1 MERYC
6 EKIKRLILESVSS
19 ILPVEKTAELEE
31 HIERCSSCREY
42 LREVQAD
49 DELLRQFTQ
58 AMQPRVSRLESNV
71 LDQMRRGIP
80 ARPRHNY
87 LIARVIEHKK
97 VAELVAA
104 TTIVLAVSV
113 WLYYFSSSVSRAAVA
128 WAAVAERVQKT
139 SAFRFRHLA
148 RVKSPAGTIEL
159 ESIVSNSLEYGMRQD
174 TYVNR
179 EPAFILF
186 VPPTGNVTTRI
197 WTQEK
202 KYVHTSLTDEQLKH
216 VRQQLDLRTMVKAFT
231 SLEYEELGSEMID
244 GVEVE
249 GIQIDDRRF
258 GQGAFERAT
267 GRLWADREAGL
278 PVRLEVEGVSNG
290 GLTEMKIVA
299 DEFEW
304 DIELQAGL
312 FEPSIP
318 DDYSEITEVGIS
330 YVAADIEV
338 LIGGLRMFAELTGGR
353 YPSSLAATTGVRD
366 TLEAYRR
373 KFPRAPDVVPGA
385 AEQESAALMQ
395 AACTIYAGLVK
406 DGLDVAYYGKTVTV
420 EFAEAVLV
428 RWKLAQD
435 QYQVIL
441 ADLSSEIVSA
451 EQLGQLESRPLNTAT
466 AAIKPRPADGGM
478 AGAVRALQLSWMPGI
493 YAVGHEVYFGTK
505 PDELTLLAEVSQPTC
520 DQLPALETDSTYYW
534 RVDEIQPDGSVLAG
548 QVWSFSTG
556 KLLGW
561 WRFDQGSGNVTA
573 DSGPGKNDGT
583 LNNMERG
590 SWVEGISGQALEF
603 DGVDDSVETSVEI
616 DQSGSTSVT
625 MMAWV
630 YPTSISPG
638 RHQVISSDD
647 GWWDWSLL
655 READRWHAFTGD
667 GSWNSQFAVDPNQW
681 QHVAVVF
688 EPDQDVIFYK
698 NALAS
703 SRGFAPVADSSD
715 NDIVIGNNPAQWDEY
730 FQGLI
735 DEVRIY
741 SYALSP
747 QEIAAIHQSTGPVLP
762 SPGLTDP
769 K

>member
-6 EKIKRLILESVSS
+6 EKIRLLILESVSS

-42 LREVQAD
+42 LRAVQAD
-49 DELLRQFTQ
+49 DELLSKFTQ

-71 LDQMRRGIP
+71 LGQVRRGIP

-87 LIARVIEHKK
+87 LIERVIEHKK

-113 WLYYFSSSVSRAAVA
+113 YLYYFSSSVSRAAVA
-128 WAAVAERVQKT
+128 WAAVAEQVQKT
-139 SAFRFRHLA
+139 STFRCRYLA
-148 RVKSPAGTIEL
+148 WIKGPTGTIEV
-159 ESIVSNSLEYGMRQD
+159 ESTVSNSLEYGIRQD
-174 TYVNR
+174 SHVDR
-179 EPAFILF
+179 GPAFILF
-186 VPPTGNVTTRI
+186 VPPTENVTTRI
-197 WTQEK
+197 WTQDK
-202 KYVHTSLTDEQLKH
+202 KYVHTRLTDEKLEH
-216 VRQQLDLRTMVKAFT
+216 IRWQLDLRTMVKAFT
-231 SLEYEELGSEMID
+231 ALEYEELASRTID

-258 GQGAFERAT
+258 GQGAFERVT
-267 GRLWADREAGL
+267 GRLWADMKAGL
-278 PVRLEVEGVSNG
+278 PVRFEIEGLSED
-290 GLTEMKIVA
+290 GLTETKIVA

-304 DIELQAGL
+304 DVESHAGF

-318 DDYSEITEVGIS
+318 DDYSEMADVGTS
-330 YVAADIEV
+330 DVAADIEV
-338 LIGGLRMFAELTGGR
+338 LIGGLRMFAELTGGG
-353 YPSSLAATTGVRD
+353 YPSSLAVTTGVKE
-366 TLEAYRR
+366 TFEAYRR
-373 KFPRAPDVVPGA
+373 QFPRAPDVAPDA
-385 AEQESAALMQ
+385 AEQENAALMQ

-406 DGLDVAYYGKTVTV
+406 DGLDVAYYGQTVTV

-435 QYQVIL
+435 QYQVIF
-441 ADLSSEIVSA
+441 ADLSSEVVSP
-451 EQLGQLESRPLNTAT
+451 EQLAQLESRPLNTAT

-493 YAVGHEVYFGTK
+493 QAVGHEVYFGTK

-548 QVWSFSTG
+548 QLWSFSTG

-561 WRFDQGSGNVTA
+561 WRFDQGAGNVA
-573 DSGPGKNDGT
+573 VDSGPAKNDGT
-583 LNNMERG
+583 LNNTEQG
-590 SWVEGISGQALEF
+590 SWVQGISGHALDF
-603 DGVDDSVETSVEI
+603 DGVDDSVKTTVEI
-616 DQSGSTSVT
+616 DQTGSTSVT

-681 QHVAVVF
+681 QHLAVVF
-688 EPDQDVIFYK
+688 KPDQDVIFYK
-698 NALAS
+698 NAVAN
-703 SRGFAPVADSSD
+703 SRGFAPITDAGS
-715 NDIVIGNNPAQWDEY
+715 NAIAIGNNPGLWDEF
-730 FQGLI
+730 FQGVI

-741 SYALSP
+741 SYALSSE
-747 QEIAAIHQSTGPVLP
+747 QIEAVYQSTRPPEETQNTAEQL
-762 SPGLTDP
+762 
-769 K
+769 